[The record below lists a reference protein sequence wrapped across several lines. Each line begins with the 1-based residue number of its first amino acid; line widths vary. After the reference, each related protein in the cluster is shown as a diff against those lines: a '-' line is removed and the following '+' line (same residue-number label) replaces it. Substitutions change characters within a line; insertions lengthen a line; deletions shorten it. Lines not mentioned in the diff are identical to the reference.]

1 MGGSLQS
8 VRFLQKTDSQATP
21 MPLPL
26 SPVAARTL
34 PIRAPLAV
42 RIKQNV
48 LAHGERK
55 LLDWMCTRV
64 PQFITPDCLTAFGA
78 AGAVIAFMGYAA
90 TVLDPSFFWL
100 ATLGIVIHWFGNSL
114 DGSLARHRQ
123 IERPRYGY
131 FVDFSVDAISSF
143 LIMLGVGLSAYVRLD
158 VALFALVGYYM
169 LWMYV
174 LLNCQVSRNLQLSFL
189 SAGPTEFRI
198 VLISLNCWM
207 YFAGHVTMPVGPVM
221 VSPYEFAFI
230 GMGIVSIGL
239 FAINVFRVA
248 RRLRLE
254 DSLQSWGERL

>member
-1 MGGSLQS
+1 
-8 VRFLQKTDSQATP
+8 
-21 MPLPL
+21 MPLPP

-55 LLDWMCTRV
+55 LLDWMCARV
-64 PQFITPDCLTAFGA
+64 PRFITPDRLTAFGA
-78 AGAVIAFMGYAA
+78 AGAVIAFIGYAA
-90 TVLDPSFFWL
+90 TVLDPAFFWL
-100 ATLGIVIHWFGNSL
+100 ATLGIVIHWFGDSL
-114 DGSLARHRQ
+114 DGSLARYRQ

-198 VLISLNCWM
+198 VLIGLNCWM
-207 YFAGHVTMPVGPVM
+207 YFAGHVTIPVGPVIF
-221 VSPYEFAFI
+221 SPYDLAFC

-239 FAINVFRVA
+239 FAVNVFKVA
-248 RRLRLE
+248 RKLRLE
-254 DSLQSWGERL
+254 DSSTEPAGRL